1 MSRMLSETPLFP
13 GMGLSGGESGC
24 VVPGFGKLC
33 KESSPGTLR
42 RLLMKAAGPSF
53 TGNRCVGR
61 LPGEGLFP
69 LADFS
74 SDCRRTAQFP
84 FQRQPR
90 ADQEVNGRGG
100 QQNGRDGK
108 NAGQHGD
115 DGGGSRFRRSDDGL
129 PSPPVAAEAA
139 PRMAAM
145 PPWMMPAAPPPALA
159 ASPHLSMGS
168 MLPMKPAA
176 RMVPATMAAGAPST
190 SSVWSMT
197 GM

>member
-1 MSRMLSETPLFP
+1 M
-13 GMGLSGGESGC
+13 
-24 VVPGFGKLC
+24 
-33 KESSPGTLR
+33 
-42 RLLMKAAGPSF
+42 AAAAS
-53 TGNRCVGR
+53 
-61 LPGEGLFP
+61 
-69 LADFS
+69 
-74 SDCRRTAQFP
+74 RTA
-84 FQRQPR
+84 
-90 ADQEVNGRGG
+90 ATGRT
-100 QQNGRDGK
+100 Q
-108 NAGQHGD
+108 A
-115 DGGGSRFRRSDDGL
+115 STATIEAEAVSAVVTTEL

-145 PPWMMPAAPPPALA
+145 PPWMMPAAPPPAMA